1 MSLSMTG
8 FGQSAVAFEGYR
20 ITIEVKSVNH
30 RYCEVLYRMPRE
42 WSCHEDALK
51 RVIQS
56 RIHRG
61 RIDVYMNKVSDAGQA
76 TAALNHAMVQSYLK
90 AAEELA
96 TYGAEGKLTVQDLL
110 SLPDVL
116 MTGVEQPGEE
126 KREQWRDLLCEGLNL
141 ALDELLA
148 MRSQEGAFLA
158 EDILLRLDRISAL
171 HSELEALAP
180 RVTEEYRGRLRQR
193 LESLT
198 QDEPAFPTAAF
209 GMELALFAEKSNVE
223 EELTRLR
230 SHLDQA
236 EQLLQAA
243 GPIGRKLDFLIQ
255 EMNREVNTIGS
266 KANHLAMTQH
276 VVELKAELEKIREQA
291 ANIE

>member
-1 MSLSMTG
+1 MDVIPMSLSMTG

-90 AAEELA
+90 AAEELG

-116 MTGVEQPGEE
+116 MTGVEQPSEE

-193 LESLT
+193 L
-198 QDEPAFPTAAF
+198 
-209 GMELALFAEKSNVE
+209 
-223 EELTRLR
+223 
-230 SHLDQA
+230 
-236 EQLLQAA
+236 
-243 GPIGRKLDFLIQ
+243 
-255 EMNREVNTIGS
+255 
-266 KANHLAMTQH
+266 
-276 VVELKAELEKIREQA
+276 
-291 ANIE
+291 